1 MYCSA
6 SPNCASL
13 GKAASRARQGCS
25 APERGACNDLYA
37 FGRASA
43 WSVPSKGRPRCREL
57 LAVVQGPQTLRH
69 GDRLVGP
76 ELSLLAHRVLDTLR
90 RDFHEDAALQHR
102 ARVRVEDLVKRA
114 SAPLKPFEHEVRR
127 ANLRHVVQVVVEFR
141 QVLHRDDP
149 ERLRRHLHVVV
160 ATFDGGWHV
169 GRQSEEMLQRVHS
182 PALGADVA
190 AADLKLVQEQ
200 RPLVTQEVALDR
212 GSQHVRAGHH
222 HELVQARVA
231 GTRSTSFAR
240 RELARRPRKV
250 QWLLLV
256 DLGVVPPAVHGAL
269 VDDEVGHQKLAM
281 ARHQQALRLQLVVLE
296 LLAELHEGPAL
307 QVHELVLSVR
317 RALAGVQGLVASEGR
332 VELDEMAL
340 ELGRRH
346 VAVVLQNPSW
356 RRRCCNKA
364 IVLAPTHGPHGPL
377 LLQAVGHQLHDIVKL
392 PLAKLVELGGR
403 RRMGQQLHG
412 GLVEEDPQVCPSFG
426 SKHDVVADVRRL
438 SLVQAQPLPWYL
450 SSPTL

>member
-1 MYCSA
+1 MVCTRTKLAEEFTQPYTPPAKTSWRA
-6 SPNCASL
+6 EVRL
-13 GKAASRARQGCS
+13 QGKLQANRGCVTLQRRGCRS
-25 APERGACNDLYA
+25 NSGLEILRRTRSFPERTRSAGSVAAIFWQLESFVYREGCIAARRPTVWARRPVLTGCGVPGKGGNGPGLLPGLCPQKAGPRVANYWPLYKA
-37 FGRASA
+37 
-43 WSVPSKGRPRCREL
+43 
-57 LAVVQGPQTLRH
+57 LRH

-160 ATFDGGWHV
+160 ATFDGGWQV

-222 HELVQARVA
+222 HELVQV
-231 GTRSTSFAR
+231 F
-240 RELARRPRKV
+240 P
-250 QWLLLV
+250 
-256 DLGVVPPAVHGAL
+256 
-269 VDDEVGHQKLAM
+269 
-281 ARHQQALRLQLVVLE
+281 
-296 LLAELHEGPAL
+296 
-307 QVHELVLSVR
+307 
-317 RALAGVQGLVASEGR
+317 
-332 VELDEMAL
+332 
-340 ELGRRH
+340 
-346 VAVVLQNPSW
+346 
-356 RRRCCNKA
+356 
-364 IVLAPTHGPHGPL
+364 
-377 LLQAVGHQLHDIVKL
+377 L
-392 PLAKLVELGGR
+392 PL
-403 RRMGQQLHG
+403 
-412 GLVEEDPQVCPSFG
+412 
-426 SKHDVVADVRRL
+426 
-438 SLVQAQPLPWYL
+438 
-450 SSPTL
+450 SP